1 MILKEMNF
9 SGLPSKLPSFMI
21 DGANEIIDAY
31 LDVDKEMMEHY
42 PKRLIRN
49 YQLTV
54 GGDSWAYL
62 DSVQN
67 NIIRLVNGSELVSL
81 LCDKPK
87 YFIQAM
93 KACPINIIILN
104 LYGGVSAAG
113 KSFSDFSSIT
123 VEDFAFALADIAIK
137 TALRD
142 RENELEDH
150 CDMVNDFIADYM
162 EQ

>member
-9 SGLPSKLPSFMI
+9 SEMPSKLPSFMME
-21 DGANEIIDAY
+21 DANEIIDAY
-31 LDVDKEMMEHY
+31 LDVDKEMMEDY
-42 PKRLIRN
+42 PDRLIRN

-62 DSVQN
+62 DSVQH
-67 NIIRLVNGSELVSL
+67 NIIKLMRGSELVSL
-81 LCDKPK
+81 LCDNPK

-93 KACPINIIILN
+93 KACPINTIISN
-104 LYGGVSAAG
+104 LYGGVS
-113 KSFSDFSSIT
+113 KSFSDFASVT

-142 RENELEDH
+142 REAELEDH
-150 CDMVNDFIADYM
+150 CDMVNDFIADYI

>member
-1 MILKEMNF
+1 
-9 SGLPSKLPSFMI
+9 
-21 DGANEIIDAY
+21 
-31 LDVDKEMMEHY
+31 MEHY

-67 NIIRLVNGSELVSL
+67 NIIKLMRGSELVSL
-81 LCDKPK
+81 LCDNPK

-93 KACPINIIILN
+93 KACPINTIVSN
-104 LYGGVSAAG
+104 LYGGFSEVG
-113 KSFSDFSSIT
+113 KSFSDFASVT
-123 VEDFAFALADIAIK
+123 VEDFAFALADIAVK

-142 RENELEDH
+142 RESELENH
-150 CDMVNDFIADYM
+150 CDVINDFIADYTD
-162 EQ
+162 Q